1 MTTPEQKIEPTTFV
15 SHVGMVV
22 AIDRVE
28 GALNYVNLA
37 LKELDM
43 VLATDDE
50 SHGKLTRQYL
60 INARFLLIG
69 QKVA

>member
-1 MTTPEQKIEPTTFV
+1 MADQVEPTTFV
-15 SHVGMVV
+15 PHVGMVV

-37 LKELDM
+37 LGQVDLD
-43 VLATDDE
+43 
-50 SHGKLTRQYL
+50 KITRQYL

-69 QKVA
+69 QKVT